1 MQKKEETKK
10 GTTTKKTPVVR
21 AVIKKTLVVKGTDFA
36 VIMTGGKQYQVFA
49 GEYLKVEKISD
60 NLKAGDKI
68 FCDKVLLTDDGSK
81 TVVGSPTIS
90 GAKVS
95 AEVMEVGRA
104 DKVTVIKYKQKS
116 RYFKKRG
123 HRQPYTKVMILEVK

>member
-60 NLKAGDKI
+60 NLKI
-68 FCDKVLLTDDGSK
+68 FFDKVLLTDDGSK

>member
-68 FCDKVLLTDDGSK
+68 FFDKVLLTDDGSK

>member
-1 MQKKEETKK
+1 MQKKEEIKK
-10 GTTTKKTPVVR
+10 VTTTKKATVAKV
-21 AVIKKTLVVKGTDFA
+21 ATKKVPAVKGADFA

-60 NLKAGDKI
+60 NLKAGDKVS
-68 FCDKVLLTDDGSK
+68 FDKVLLTDDGTN
-81 TVVGSPTIS
+81 TVIGDPTVK
-90 GAKVS
+90 GVKVS
-95 AEVMEVGRA
+95 GEVMEVGRA